1 MLQRRCSRKFA
12 RNPSLHAADT
22 MTTVTAS
29 PQALSEPP
37 PPPPKKVRLFS
48 DISLYIL
55 LTLLIVGVWRFSRM
69 GYYRSG
75 DDVGYWMGVA
85 GGVMMLL
92 LFSYPLRKYFRFMQ
106 RLGKVKW
113 WFIVHMVLGIGGPLM
128 ILLHTTFR
136 LGSVNAAVALF
147 SMLIVAGSG
156 VVGRFLYLRIHRGLH
171 GERNNL
177 ADLQRR
183 VGLAEGEI
191 KSRFRFAPG
200 VAEKLLAFESMAVS
214 GGNGWGLTLSRLV
227 VLPVRQQ
234 VILEAC
240 SKELRQRLRIIA
252 KERKWTRS
260 QFERRYAQ
268 ARSTTRSFLRSVLRV
283 SQFSAYERV
292 FALWHVLHVPFVYLL
307 LVTAIFHVIAVHAY

>member
-1 MLQRRCSRKFA
+1 MSTLITANSAQ
-12 RNPSLHAADT
+12 L
-22 MTTVTAS
+22 TTEEVA
-29 PQALSEPP
+29 
-37 PPPPKKVRLFS
+37 PPPKRARLFT
-48 DISLYIL
+48 DVSLYIL
-55 LTLLIVGVWRFSRM
+55 LTLLIVGAWRFSRM

-113 WFIVHMVLGIGGPLM
+113 WFVVHMVLGIGGPLL

-156 VVGRFLYLRIHRGLH
+156 IVGRFLYLRIHRGLH

-200 VAEKLLAFESMAVS
+200 VAEKLLAFEALAMS
-214 GGNGWGLTLSRLV
+214 GGTGWGFTTSRLLW
-227 VLPVRQQ
+227 LPIRQRM
-234 VILEAC
+234 VLEAC
-240 SKELRQRLRIIA
+240 SSELRQRMREIA
-252 KERKWTRS
+252 KERNWTRG
-260 QFERRYAQ
+260 QFERRHAK
-268 ARSTTRSFLRSVLRV
+268 ARATTRNYLRSVLRV
-283 SQFSAYERV
+283 SQLSAYERV

-307 LVTAIFHVIAVHAY
+307 LVTAVFHVFAVHAY

>member
-1 MLQRRCSRKFA
+1 
-12 RNPSLHAADT
+12 
-22 MTTVTAS
+22 MTTLTTAS
-29 PQALSEPP
+29 TQAIPIP
-37 PPPPKKVRLFS
+37 DAPPKKTRLFT

-69 GYYRSG
+69 GYYHAG
-75 DDVGYWMGVA
+75 DDVGYWLGVA

-92 LFSYPLRKYFRFMQ
+92 LFAYPLRKYSRFMQ

-113 WFIVHMVLGIGGPLM
+113 WFIVHMVLGIGGPLL
-128 ILLHTTFR
+128 ILLHTTFH

-183 VGLAEGEI
+183 AGLAEGEI

-200 VAEKLLAFESMAVS
+200 VAQQLLEFEAEASRR
-214 GGNGWGLTLSRLV
+214 GKGWTATFSQLMW
-227 VLPVRQQ
+227 LPVRQR
-234 VILEAC
+234 VVLEAC
-240 SKELRQRLRIIA
+240 SAELRQRLRVIG
-252 KERKWTRS
+252 KERKWTRG
-260 QFERRYAQ
+260 QLDRRHAQ
-268 ARSTTRSFLRSVLRV
+268 ARATTRNYLRSVLRV
-283 SQFSAYERV
+283 AQFSAYERV

-307 LVTAIFHVIAVHAY
+307 LLTAGFHVFAVHAY

>member
-1 MLQRRCSRKFA
+1 MPTSITANSAQAAVAEDDSPPRK
-12 RNPSLHAADT
+12 T
-22 MTTVTAS
+22 
-29 PQALSEPP
+29 
-37 PPPPKKVRLFS
+37 RLFT
-48 DISLYIL
+48 DVSLYIL
-55 LTLLIVGVWRFSRM
+55 LTLLVLGAWRFSRM

-92 LFSYPLRKYFRFMQ
+92 LFSYPLRKYFGFMQ

-240 SKELRQRLRIIA
+240 SKELRQRLKIIA

>member
-1 MLQRRCSRKFA
+1 
-12 RNPSLHAADT
+12 
-22 MTTVTAS
+22 MTTLTSVSTEA
-29 PQALSEPP
+29 ATPP
-37 PPPPKKVRLFS
+37 ATPPKKSRLFT
-48 DISLYIL
+48 DVSLYIL

-75 DDVGYWMGVA
+75 DNVGYWMGVA

-113 WFIVHMVLGIGGPLM
+113 WFIVHMVLGIGGPLL
-128 ILLHTTFR
+128 ILLHSTFH

-171 GERNNL
+171 GERTNL

-183 VGLAEGEI
+183 AGLAEGEI

-200 VAEKLLAFESMAVS
+200 IAQQLLAFEAEAAHE
-214 GGNGWGLTLSRLV
+214 GKGWGLTLRQLMW
-227 VLPVRQQ
+227 LPIRQRI
-234 VILEAC
+234 VLEAC
-240 SKELRQRLRIIA
+240 SAELRVRLRAIG
-252 KERKWTRS
+252 KERKWTRG
-260 QFERRYAQ
+260 QLHRRHAQ
-268 ARSTTRSFLRSVLRV
+268 ARATTRNYLRSVLRV
-283 SQFSAYERV
+283 AQFSAYERV

-307 LVTAIFHVIAVHAY
+307 LLTAGFHVFAVHAY